1 MDAPNSKPPLRIT
14 FVIHALHGGGAERV
28 TAAMANHWAAA
39 AQQVTVVTLDSQ
51 DSDVF
56 ELSAD
61 VRRVALG
68 VMAHSRNPLQAI
80 WHNLSRIGKLRD
92 AIRQTQADVVISFT
106 DKTNI
111 LTLLATKRLHIP
123 TVVAERV
130 DPRRYPLGWIWE
142 RLRRQTY
149 PRASALVV
157 QTEAAKNYFR
167 GMLAE
172 KNVHVIPNFVDRVDL
187 PPLKRDSK
195 DGQKLIAV
203 GRLLPQKGFD
213 LLIEAFSRIA
223 HQHPH
228 WSLEIVGEG
237 PDRAQLEQLSREKG
251 LDRRVSFVGWVQTP
265 MERLQQAD
273 AFVLSSRYEGFPNA
287 LLEAMACGLPVIS
300 FACDSGPAEIIRNGV
315 DGLLVPAE
323 DIEQLAAAMSRMMS
337 DDTLRAR
344 LASKAIEVS
353 DRFSR
358 DLYFQR
364 WETLLR
370 NVLS

>member
-39 AQQVTVVTLDSQ
+39 GHQVTVITLDSLG
-51 DSDVF
+51 SDIF
-56 ELSAD
+56 NLSTD

-68 VMAHSRNPLQAI
+68 VMGHSLNPLQAI
-80 WHNLSRIGKLRD
+80 WRNLLRIGKLRD
-92 AIRQTQADVVISFT
+92 AIRESHPDVVISFT

-123 TVVAERV
+123 TVVAERI
-130 DPRRYPLGWIWE
+130 DPRRHPLGWIWE
-142 RLRRQTY
+142 RLRRRTY
-149 PRASALVV
+149 RRAAALVV
-157 QTEAAKNYFR
+157 QTEAAKTYFR

-172 KNVHVIPNFVDRVDL
+172 QDVHVIPNFVDRVDL
-187 PPLKRDSK
+187 PPPKRDSK
-195 DGQKLIAV
+195 EEKKLIAV
-203 GRLLPQKGFD
+203 GRLSPQKGFD

-223 HQHPH
+223 DQHPD
-228 WSLEIVGEG
+228 WSLEIIGEG
-237 PDRAQLEQLSREKG
+237 PDRQQLEQLSREKS
-251 LDRRVSFVGWVQTP
+251 LDRRISFIGWVQTP
-265 MERLQQAD
+265 MERLQHAD

-300 FACDSGPAEIIRNGV
+300 FACDSGPAEIIRHEI

-323 DIEQLAAAMSRMMS
+323 DIDQLAGAMSRVMS
-337 DDTLRAR
+337 DDSLRAR
-344 LASKAIEVS
+344 LSSQAIEVS

-364 WETLLR
+364 WESLLR
-370 NVLS
+370 HVLS